1 MLYFNTLLTYI
12 SRTEGLNFSCD
23 LDETC
28 FPSPNKYCLWYVF
41 DIYANLI
48 CVSCK
53 YDVASN
59 LRWNVAKVIA

>member
-1 MLYFNTLLTYI
+1 MFQYLLTYI
-12 SRTEGLNFSCD
+12 SRTEGLNFSCNHD
-23 LDETC
+23 VTC
-28 FPSPNKYCLWYVF
+28 FPSLNKYCLPYVF
-41 DIYANLI
+41 DVYANII